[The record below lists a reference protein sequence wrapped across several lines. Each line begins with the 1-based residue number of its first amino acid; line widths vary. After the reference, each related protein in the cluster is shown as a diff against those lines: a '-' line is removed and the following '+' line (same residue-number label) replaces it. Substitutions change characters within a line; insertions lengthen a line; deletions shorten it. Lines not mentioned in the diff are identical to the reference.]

1 MSRTVTVKPR
11 ERLAVAS
18 PRRLDVRDTSVDPGS
33 NMHVR
38 CFTVGLFQVNTY
50 LLTDPESGASVIVDT
65 GESGQL
71 VERLAKLRP
80 EPDVRAILLTH
91 AHVDHAGAL
100 TLLQARFDV
109 PTYLPRAE
117 LPLFEALP
125 QQGDWFGMPQ
135 LNRPCGRIDHL
146 LDDGDT
152 IELGALELN
161 FLSTPGHT
169 PGQGCYHD
177 GHDIIVGDTLFAG
190 SVGRT
195 DFPMS
200 DPDLAR
206 RSLRRLFER
215 PGHMRVH
222 SGHGPVTTLAAELRS
237 NPFLGFLRLER
248 GMVRG

>member
-1 MSRTVTVKPR
+1 
-11 ERLAVAS
+11 
-18 PRRLDVRDTSVDPGS
+18 VDL
-33 NMHVR
+33 R
-38 CFTVGLFQVNTY
+38 CFTVGQFQVNTY
-50 LLTDPESGASVIVDT
+50 LVTDPSSGAAAVIDT

-71 VERLAKLRP
+71 VEQLAGLRP
-80 EPDVRAILLTH
+80 APDVRAILLTH
-91 AHVDHAGAL
+91 GHVDHAGAL
-100 TLLQARFDV
+100 TLLQQRFDV

-135 LNRPCGRIDHL
+135 LNRPTGRIDHL
-146 LDDGDT
+146 LDDGDRVM
-152 IELGALELN
+152 IGALELR
-161 FLSTPGHT
+161 FLATPGHT
-169 PGQGCYHD
+169 PGQGCYYD
-177 GHDIIVGDTLFAG
+177 DHDIVVGDTLFAG

-206 RSLRRLFER
+206 RSLRRLFDL
-215 PGHMRVH
+215 PGHLRVH

-248 GMVRG
+248 GMVRA